1 MREQEKY
8 AKNKTLRGNKNIA
21 EFQQSYE
28 FACLGRVYWY
38 WCWVR
43 ICEYS
48 IWGTLYTYIN
58 KAYMSACYLSALKT
72 VFEMLS
78 DFYDR
83 SVSNVYGERTR
94 PTLLHRCDFNLFHH
108 FGSAKRYKYLLRM
121 LACEYRTAIAFA
133 WWLCCTLIY
142 TARWSFAFQQ
152 TPCLSYNV
160 SGTQKYK
167 DMSRLF
173 APHPNTVVKAS
184 KSGFRQKKR
193 EPQKHESISTIT
205 LARVVVWRD
214 QVSHGGA
221 AAATHER
228 STPRLI
234 QIKRVIFERYERCE
248 WLQNARATISVCW
261 CSTKTTNVCGCA
273 PKQPECQ
280 SHSSE
285 NFSIYI
291 YISVD

>member
-173 APHPNTVVKAS
+173 APHPNPIVKAS

-193 EPQKHESISTIT
+193 APETRVHIYNHSCEGACGGVTGSGFARGGSCRYAWTIH
-205 LARVVVWRD
+205 A
-214 QVSHGGA
+214 
-221 AAATHER
+221 
-228 STPRLI
+228 
-234 QIKRVIFERYERCE
+234 
-248 WLQNARATISVCW
+248 
-261 CSTKTTNVCGCA
+261 TTNPNQTCHIWTIRAVWVIAKCSGNNFRLLVQYKNHQCLRMCA
-273 PKQPECQ
+273 KTARM
-280 SHSSE
+280 
-285 NFSIYI
+285 SITQQWKFFNI